1 MKGVDMQ
8 KIQNIAVIGA
18 GIMGHGIAQVFAN
31 KGFSVNLYDLNQDL
45 LDRALAGIAENLRTL
60 VEMGMETRET
70 AELTLSRVIPVTNF
84 EKAVADAD
92 LVVEAVTEDLEIKRD
107 LYARIDRYAPKK
119 AILASNTSMLS
130 ISNFGS
136 KVKDPSRLII
146 THWFNPP
153 HIVPVVEVVL
163 GDHTSDETLQNIF
176 ELLTRIGK
184 TPVLVRKEIPG
195 FLVNRIQAAMFREVL
210 SLLEM
215 GVASAEDIDKAVV
228 GSFGLRLS
236 VQGVLKTM
244 DLAGLD
250 LMLKGC
256 SHLFKDIN
264 SSKQEPKIL
273 SNVVLQGDLGVKT
286 GRGFFSYE
294 GASPCS
300 GGISPTEERDRA
312 LLSVLKALAQTDSKA
327 GETD

>member
-1 MKGVDMQ
+1 MQ
-8 KIQNIAVIGA
+8 KIQNVAVIGA

-31 KGFSVNLYDLNQDL
+31 KGFSVNLYDLNQGL
-45 LDRALAGIAENLRTL
+45 LDRALAEIAENLRTL
-60 VEMGMETRET
+60 VEMGMETRGNVK
-70 AELTLSRVIPVTNF
+70 LTISRVIPVTNF

-92 LVVEAVTEDLEIKRD
+92 LVIEAVTEDLEIKRD
-107 LYARIDRYAPKK
+107 LYARIDQYAPKK

-136 KVKDPSRLII
+136 EVKNPSRLII

-163 GDHTSDETLQNIF
+163 ADHTSDETLQNIF
-176 ELLTRIGK
+176 KLLTCIGK
-184 TPVLVRKEIPG
+184 TPILVRKEIPG
-195 FLVNRIQAAMFREVL
+195 FLVNRIQTAMFREVL

-215 GVASAEDIDKAVV
+215 GVASAEDIDKAVM

-236 VQGVLKTM
+236 VQGILKTM

-256 SHLFKDIN
+256 SHLFKKIN
-264 SSKQEPKIL
+264 SSKEEPKIL
-273 SNVVLQGDLGVKT
+273 SKIVLQGNLGVKT
-286 GRGFFSYE
+286 GRGFFSYKD
-294 GASPCS
+294 ASQCS
-300 GGISPTEERDRA
+300 NGISPTEERDRA
-312 LLSVLKALAQTDSKA
+312 LLSVLKVLAQTDSKVV
-327 GETD
+327 ETD

>member
-1 MKGVDMQ
+1 MQ
-8 KIQNIAVIGA
+8 KIQNVAVIGA

-31 KGFSVNLYDLNQDL
+31 KGFSVNLYDLNQGL
-45 LDRALAGIAENLRTL
+45 LDRALAEIAENLRTL
-60 VEMGMETRET
+60 VEMGMETRENVK
-70 AELTLSRVIPVTNF
+70 LTISRVIPVTNF

-92 LVVEAVTEDLEIKRD
+92 LVIEAVTEDLEIKRD
-107 LYARIDRYAPKK
+107 LYARIDQYAPKK

-136 KVKDPSRLII
+136 EVKNPSRLII

-163 GDHTSDETLQNIF
+163 ADHTSDETLQNIF
-176 ELLTRIGK
+176 KLLTCIGK
-184 TPVLVRKEIPG
+184 TPILVRKEIPG
-195 FLVNRIQAAMFREVL
+195 FLVNRIQTAMFREVL

-215 GVASAEDIDKAVV
+215 GVASAEDIDKAVM

-236 VQGVLKTM
+236 VQGILKTM

-256 SHLFKDIN
+256 SHLFKKIN
-264 SSKQEPKIL
+264 SSKEEPKIL
-273 SNVVLQGDLGVKT
+273 SKIVLQGNLGVKT
-286 GRGFFSYE
+286 GRGFFSYKD
-294 GASPCS
+294 ASQCS
-300 GGISPTEERDRA
+300 NGISPTEERDRA
-312 LLSVLKALAQTDSKA
+312 LLSVLKVLAQTDSKVV
-327 GETD
+327 ETD